1 MIAEDAIPV
10 ADALRAALD
19 VAVAKSPGRLVLAV
33 SGGRDSM
40 SLMHATARWF
50 PEAVAAVA
58 TFDHG
63 SGAAAT
69 EAAALVAAE
78 ARRLGLTVIRERARA
93 IAPTEDAWRTARWAF
108 LKRVARG
115 YKASV
120 ATAHTRDDQLETIV
134 LRVLRGTGARG
145 LAALAAPSNI
155 VRPWLPL
162 SRLEVA
168 SWAES
173 ERVPYVDDPT
183 NFTRQYFRS
192 RVRLDLLPAL
202 ENVCPGFG
210 EEMLG
215 VGERAAALRREID
228 GLVDS
233 LRAFAAPAGSYPG
246 AHRVTVQALE
256 LFDSAGLSVIWPAL
270 LAKVGVALNQR
281 GTAALVVFTNQSKTG
296 ARLELSG
303 GASVVRLRAD
313 RGEVFELR
321 APSTHFPVVQ
331 LSAPAPE
338 LSLALPNRFAS
349 WRFKPLA
356 PVDVRREQASAEQ
369 RMAGDRENAQNP
381 WVMPVPSNRTVEV
394 RNWRHGDRIRTQGF
408 PAGRRVARYLSE
420 ARIPS
425 IDRRHWPVV
434 IMGEEIL
441 WVPGVC
447 RSLAAPNRPG
457 WPDVTWYRCE
467 REHG

>member
-19 VAVAKSPGRLVLAV
+19 VAVAKSPGRLVVAA

-40 SLMHATARWF
+40 ALMHAIARWF
-50 PEAVAAVA
+50 PASVAAVA

-69 EAAALVAAE
+69 DAAALVAAE

-134 LRVLRGTGARG
+134 LRLLRGTGARG
-145 LAALAAPSNI
+145 LAALAAPTNI

-162 SRLEVA
+162 SRTEVA
-168 SWAES
+168 SWALA

-202 ENVCPGFG
+202 EGVHPGFG
-210 EEMLG
+210 EAMLG
-215 VGERAAALRREID
+215 IGERAAALRREID
-228 GLVDS
+228 VFVDS
-233 LRAFAAPAGSYPG
+233 LQPFAAPTGSYPG
-246 AHRVTVQALE
+246 AQRVTVQALH
-256 LFDSAGLSVIWPAL
+256 LFDDAGLTVIWPAL

-281 GTAALVVFTNQSKTG
+281 GTTALVRFTNHSKPG

-303 GASVVRLRAD
+303 GASVVRLRGVDA
-313 RGEVFELR
+313 ELFELR
-321 APSTHFPVVQ
+321 APSTHIV
-331 LSAPAPE
+331 LAEARRAPAGATT
-338 LSLALPNRFAS
+338 ALPNRFAS
-349 WRFKPLA
+349 WRFEPLA
-356 PVDVRREQASAEQ
+356 LAEASAEQ
-369 RMAGDRENAQNP
+369 RMVERNEQVQNP
-381 WVMPVPSNRTVEV
+381 WVMPVPANSTLEV
-394 RNWRHGDRIRTQGF
+394 RNWQHGDRIRTPGF

-447 RSLAAPNRPG
+447 RSLAAPNWPG

-467 REHG
+467 RELG